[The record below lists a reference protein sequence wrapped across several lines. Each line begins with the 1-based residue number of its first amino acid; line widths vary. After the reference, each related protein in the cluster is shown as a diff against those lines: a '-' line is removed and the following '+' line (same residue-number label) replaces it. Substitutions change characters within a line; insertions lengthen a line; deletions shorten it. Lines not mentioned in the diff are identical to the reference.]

1 MTRINRG
8 SVMTGDCSTGE
19 LLPSS
24 EEVVEVRRRDNSIPR
39 LAADKR
45 MLRVLVVDDNRD
57 AADSLSQLVSLWRNE
72 VRTAYGGAPALEMAA
87 LLKPDVVL
95 LDLSMPKTDGCQ
107 VARRLRRQTAFADTL
122 LIAITGWTDQPHR
135 LLCAEAGFDHFLIK
149 PIDLDDLKNLLLRE
163 RRRLARSAEAVDK
176 ANGAGGA
183 VITAAKKAAFSRAD
197 RVVGPDRGSCAS
209 VMKPEVLQCWS

>member
-8 SVMTGDCSTGE
+8 SVMSGDCSTGE
-19 LLPSS
+19 LFQPS
-24 EEVVEVRRRDNSIPR
+24 EEVVQACRIGDAIPC
-39 LAADKR
+39 LPDCKR

-57 AADSLSQLVSLWRNE
+57 AADSLSQLVSLWGNDARA
-72 VRTAYGGAPALEMAA
+72 AYDGAAALEMAV
-87 LLKPDVVL
+87 LLKPHVVL
-95 LDLSMPKTDGCQ
+95 LDLSMKMDGWQ
-107 VARRLRRQTAFADTL
+107 MARRLRRQAAFAETL

-149 PIDLDDLKNLLLRE
+149 PIDLAGLEILLRE
-163 RRRLARSAEAVDK
+163 RRRLVRSAEEVET

-183 VITAAKKAAFSRAD
+183 VIMAAKKVAFSRAD

-209 VMKPEVLQCWS
+209 VMKTEILRCWS